1 MFKNYLKVGIRNLLK
16 HKWYT
21 LIHVLGLA
29 IGLAAFLLI
38 DQYIGFEKS
47 YDCFHLNSEQLYR
60 LTTDNVVDGK
70 IQVRDAMSFA
80 PSGEALMNDLPEVLS
95 YTTTI
100 KTSSIVFRKGEEVVE
115 ETGALAVDSSF
126 LQLFNYPLL
135 AGNSENLLAKP
146 NTIVLTQSIAE
157 KYFGN
162 TDPIGQSMEMLGAL
176 NQKFEVV
183 GILEDI
189 PKNTHYPFDMLFS
202 IKSIQE
208 SVQQDG
214 WNGYNYYTYLVLD
227 KQADMENLNG
237 RLPALSQKYL
247 GEDSKLVFNL
257 QPVVDIHLHS
267 DFTFE
272 PEVHGSAKAVGF
284 LSIISLFILI
294 IAWVNYT
301 NLSTARALERAKEVG
316 LRKVVGARKKQLVG
330 QFLTESLLINFL
342 GAVSAVFL
350 ASLMLPFFNN
360 LVGKDIIS
368 SIWSKPEFLGKL
380 GAFFLLGTFLA
391 GAYPAIVLSSFQPIG
406 VLRGRFSHSRK
417 GVFLRKGLVV
427 LQFTASLILIA
438 GTMII
443 YQQINYMTGK
453 DLGMEIDHTIG
464 LQNPAF
470 NDDNR
475 EEFQSKYDAFTN
487 ELLRIDGVESL
498 AGIFSLPG
506 GGSSDI
512 SSNSGG
518 VRIVGNTE
526 RVEATV
532 YLNRMDDR
540 LLETLS
546 IDLKAGRNFDKEIA
560 ADTLGV
566 IVNEAL
572 LGLLGVSDPTS
583 IINEKLQFGRSDTN
597 TQFPIV
603 GVIGNYNRTTLK
615 NQVEPTIF
623 FYSPLTQS
631 TILKFSDGNI
641 GAALAQLERT
651 WDRFFPNAPLDYEF
665 LDQRFEQLYVE
676 EKRFGQLFANFSIL
690 AIIVASL
697 GLFGLAAFLSNQRT
711 KEVGVRKVLGAS
723 VSSIIILFF
732 KDYLYLILLAVV
744 IGMPLIFLGMDEWLN
759 NYSYRISFP
768 WLSLML
774 AAFLLFTFAFLTVG
788 YQTYRV
794 AILNPART
802 IKDE

>member
-47 YDCFHLNSEQLYR
+47 YDRFHTNSEQLYR
-60 LTTDNVVDGK
+60 LTTDNIVDGK

-95 YTTTI
+95 YTTTL
-100 KTSSIVFRKGEEVVE
+100 KTNSLVFRKGEEVVE
-115 ETGALAVDSSF
+115 ETGVLSVDSSF
-126 LQLFNYPLL
+126 LKLFNYPLI
-135 AGNSENLLAKP
+135 AGNAEDLLAEP
-146 NTIVLTQSIAE
+146 NTMVLTESMAE
-157 KYFGN
+157 KYFGDQ
-162 TDPIGQSMEMLGAL
+162 DPIGQSIEILGGL
-176 NQKFEVV
+176 NRRFEIV
-183 GILEDI
+183 GILEDT
-189 PKNTHYPFDMLFS
+189 PQNTHYKFNTLVSLSSF
-202 IKSIQE
+202 QE
-208 SVQQDG
+208 QVRQDD
-214 WNGYNYYTYLVLD
+214 WSGYNYYTYMLLD
-227 KQADMENLNG
+227 KQANLESLNS
-237 RLPALSQKYL
+237 RLPALTRKYL
-247 GEDSKLVFNL
+247 GEETKLVFNL
-257 QPVVDIHLHS
+257 QPVEDIHLYS

-316 LRKVVGARKKQLVG
+316 LRKVVGARKRQLIG
-330 QFLTESLLINFL
+330 QFLTESLMINFL
-342 GAVSAVFL
+342 GAVAAVML
-350 ASLMLPFFNN
+350 AKIMLPYFNE
-360 LVGKDIIS
+360 LVGKEVLAN
-368 SIWSKPEFLGKL
+368 IWGNSEFLWKL
-380 GAFFLLGTFLA
+380 VAFFFLGTFLA
-391 GAYPAIVLSSFQPIG
+391 GAYPAFVLSSFRPVGI
-406 VLRGRFSHSRK
+406 LRGKFSHSRS
-417 GVFLRKGLVV
+417 GIFMRKGLVV

-443 YQQINYMTGK
+443 YQQINYMMGK
-453 DLGMEIDHTIG
+453 DLGMQIDQTIG
-464 LQNPAF
+464 LQNPRF
-470 NDDNR
+470 NDDDR
-475 EEFQSKYDAFTN
+475 EEFTSKYEAFSN
-487 ELLRIDGVESL
+487 ELLRIDGVEKI

-518 VRIVGNTE
+518 IRIVGKTE
-526 RVEATV
+526 RAEATV
-532 YLNRMDDR
+532 YLNRMDDL

-546 IDLKAGRNFDKEIA
+546 IDLQAGRNFDREIA
-560 ADTLGV
+560 ADTIGV
-566 IVNEAL
+566 IVNESL
-572 LGLLGVSDPTS
+572 LGLLGVSDPQS
-583 IINEKLQFGRSDTN
+583 VINEKLQFGRNEDN
-597 TQFPIV
+597 TQYPIV
-603 GVIGNYNRTTLK
+603 GVISNANRTTLK
-615 NQVEPTIF
+615 NRVEPTVF
-623 FYSPLTQS
+623 FYSPVTQN
-631 TILKFSDGNI
+631 TVLKLSGENI
-641 GAALAQLERT
+641 GAALAQLENT
-651 WDRFFPNAPLDYEF
+651 WRRFFPNAPLDYEF

-690 AIIVASL
+690 AIIVATL

-723 VSSIIILFF
+723 VSSIIVLFF
-732 KDYLYLILLAVV
+732 KDYLWLIFLAVV
-744 IGMPLIFLGMDEWLN
+744 IGMPLIFLGMNEWLN

-768 WLSLML
+768 WLSLMF
-774 AAFLLFTFAFLTVG
+774 AALMVFAFAFLTVG

>member
-38 DQYIGFEKS
+38 DQYIGFESS
-47 YDCFHLNSEQLYR
+47 YDQFHTQSDQLYR
-60 LTTDNVVDGK
+60 LTTDNIVDGK

-95 YTTTI
+95 YTTTL
-100 KTSSIVFRKGEEVVE
+100 KTNSLVFRKGEEVVE
-115 ETGALAVDSSF
+115 ETGVLAVDSSF
-126 LQLFNYPLL
+126 LKLFNYPLL
-135 AGNSENLLAKP
+135 AGNAEDLLAEP
-146 NTIVLTQSIAE
+146 NTMVLTESMAE
-157 KYFGN
+157 KYFGDQ
-162 TDPIGQSMEMLGAL
+162 DPIGQSIEILGGL
-176 NQKFEVV
+176 NRRFEIV
-183 GILEDI
+183 GILEDT
-189 PKNTHYPFDMLFS
+189 PQNTHYKFNTLVSLNSF
-202 IKSIQE
+202 QE
-208 SVQQDG
+208 QVRQDD
-214 WNGYNYYTYLVLD
+214 WNGYNYYTYMLLD
-227 KQADMENLNG
+227 KQANMESLNG
-237 RLPALSQKYL
+237 RLPALSKKYL
-247 GEDSKLVFNL
+247 GEESKLVFNL
-257 QPVVDIHLHS
+257 QPVEDIHLYS

-316 LRKVVGARKKQLVG
+316 LRKVVGARKQQLIG
-330 QFLTESLLINFL
+330 QFLTESLMINFL
-342 GAVSAVFL
+342 GAAAAVML
-350 ASLMLPFFNN
+350 AKLLLPYFNE
-360 LVGKDIIS
+360 LVGKEVLAN
-368 SIWSKPEFLGKL
+368 IWGNSEFLWKL

-391 GAYPAIVLSSFQPIG
+391 GAYPAFVLSSFKPVGI
-406 VLRGRFSHSRK
+406 LRGKFSHSRS
-417 GVFLRKGLVV
+417 GIFMRKGLVV

-443 YQQINYMTGK
+443 YQQINYMMGK
-453 DLGMEIDHTIG
+453 DLGMQIDQTIG
-464 LQNPAF
+464 LQNPSF
-470 NDDNR
+470 NDDEI
-475 EEFQSKYDAFTN
+475 EEFTSKYEAFSN
-487 ELLRIDGVESL
+487 ELLRIEGVEKI

-518 VRIVGNTE
+518 IRIVGNTE
-526 RVEATV
+526 RIDATV

-546 IDLKAGRNFDKEIA
+546 IELQAGRNFDREIA
-560 ADTLGV
+560 ADTIGV
-566 IVNEAL
+566 IVNESL
-572 LGLLGVSDPTS
+572 LGLLGVSDPES
-583 IINEKLQFGRSDTN
+583 VINEKLQFGRNEDN

-603 GVIGNYNRTTLK
+603 GVVSNSNRTTLK
-615 NQVEPTIF
+615 NRVEPTVF
-623 FYSPLTQS
+623 FYRPVTQN
-631 TILKFSDGNI
+631 TVLKLSGENI
-641 GAALAQLERT
+641 GASLTQLERT
-651 WDRFFPNAPLDYEF
+651 WNRFFPNAPLDYEF

-690 AIIVASL
+690 AIIVATL

-723 VSSIIILFF
+723 VSSIIVLFF
-732 KDYLYLILLAVV
+732 KDYLWLIFLAVV
-744 IGMPLIFLGMDEWLN
+744 IGMPLIFLGMNEWLN
-759 NYSYRISFP
+759 NYSYRINFP
-768 WLSLML
+768 WLSLMF
-774 AAFLLFTFAFLTVG
+774 AALMVFAFAFLTVG